1 MWECTDPIKQTTLE
15 ANMTTRNDPG
25 IDHRTA
31 PYAALFLRLALG
43 TMFIVHGLLKFMVFT
58 SAGTVKFFESI
69 GLPGDLETAVRWNG
83 RTAGTQKVTN
93 DSRAAAAV

>member
-1 MWECTDPIKQTTLE
+1 
-15 ANMTTRNDPG
+15 
-25 IDHRTA
+25 
-31 PYAALFLRLALG
+31 
-43 TMFIVHGLLKFMVFT
+43 MFIAHGLLKFMVFT